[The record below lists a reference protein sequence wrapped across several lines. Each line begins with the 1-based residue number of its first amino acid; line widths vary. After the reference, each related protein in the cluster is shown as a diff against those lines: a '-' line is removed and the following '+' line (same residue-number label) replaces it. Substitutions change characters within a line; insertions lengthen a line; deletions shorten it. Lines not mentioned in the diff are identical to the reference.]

1 MRRDQAGAHQEHETG
16 WGSTRST
23 ERRLRRL
30 GHANH
35 QQDFCPSGGNLTIR
49 REFRYGQAVINN
61 DTGAEWWRSAVVYQ
75 IYPRSFADADG
86 DGIGD
91 LPGITSRVGYLADLG
106 VDAVWLSPFYP
117 SPLADGGYDVA
128 DHRDVDARLGTL
140 ADFDALVA
148 ALHGR
153 GVKMIIDVVPNH
165 TSEDHP
171 WFRAALAARRP
182 RPNETGICSGTASGR
197 TASSPQ
203 RLAVRVRRAGVAFGW
218 RWSS

>member
-1 MRRDQAGAHQEHETG
+1 M
-16 WGSTRST
+16 
-23 ERRLRRL
+23 
-30 GHANH
+30 
-35 QQDFCPSGGNLTIR
+35 
-49 REFRYGQAVINN
+49 INN

-117 SPLADGGYDVA
+117 SPLADGGYDVV
-128 DHRDVDARLGTL
+128 DYRDVDPRLGTL

-171 WFRAALAARRP
+171 WFRAALAAAPGSPERDRYLFRDGLGP
-182 RPNETGICSGTASGR
+182 DGEQPPNDWQSGFGGPAWHPAMADAMGSGTS
-197 TASSPQ
+197 TSSP
-203 RLAVRVRRAGVAFGW
+203 RNSRISTGTTRRSARISVRHCGSGPIGGSTGSGW
-218 RWSS
+218 MSRTVW

>member
-1 MRRDQAGAHQEHETG
+1 MACWYSGLISSPPTEKPMPPIRVRVDVGAGLEDRRSLRRCPRA
-16 WGSTRST
+16 RPN
-23 ERRLRRL
+23 RRLRRL
-30 GHANH
+30 GHANP
-35 QQDFCPSGGNLTIR
+35 QQDFRPSGGSLTIR

-75 IYPRSFADADG
+75 IYPRSFADTDG

-117 SPLADGGYDVA
+117 SPLADGGYDVV
-128 DHRDVDARLGTL
+128 DYRDVDPRLGTL

-153 GVKMIIDVVPNH
+153 G
-165 TSEDHP
+165 
-171 WFRAALAARRP
+171 
-182 RPNETGICSGTASGR
+182 
-197 TASSPQ
+197 
-203 RLAVRVRRAGVAFGW
+203 
-218 RWSS
+218 